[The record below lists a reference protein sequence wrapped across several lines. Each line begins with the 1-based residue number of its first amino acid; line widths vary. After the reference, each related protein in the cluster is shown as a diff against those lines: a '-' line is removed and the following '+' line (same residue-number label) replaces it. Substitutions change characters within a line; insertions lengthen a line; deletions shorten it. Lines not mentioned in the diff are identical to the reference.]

1 MVACIAALILVWLG
15 WSLWQPS
22 APESSDP
29 AGFGAFTA
37 FALALL
43 LLSVALVI
51 FATLFVRASDEQHR
65 LAEQLRDSR
74 DTLRRFD
81 ELLDVWQWRSDSA
94 HRLIAMH
101 APNLTNDAGAAA
113 SWSTGHST
121 PLLWEHFVADDP
133 AALRA
138 SLERGLPLADTAVR
152 HHDAAVAARA
162 RLRGRPVFDRH
173 GAFAGYQ
180 GTLRELADAPVAAP
194 ADRPAP
200 TPGAE
205 SDSFS
210 YTVSH
215 DLRAPIRVVEGFTKI
230 VKEDYGRLLDRVGND
245 HLDRVLGAAARMNNM
260 IDALLALSKL
270 SSQPLVRQ
278 GVNLSQLAA
287 YVADDLRRQSPGR
300 QVGIE
305 IEPDMQIEGD
315 PTLLRVVVE
324 NLLGN
329 AWKYTGKCEQAQ
341 IWFERGPGPDS
352 FVIRDNGAGFDMR
365 FADRLFGVFQRL
377 HSANDFPGT
386 GIGLASVRR
395 IVSPPRRRHLGR
407 GSAEPGRALP
417 LHAAA
422 GEPGLTRVRRCAGQ
436 RQRLDRFEHAL
447 GLVEHRVLLAEREL
461 AQALQGRVTI
471 DRMAVHQGAN
481 RHPDHCRLRAG
492 MRHVGGRVAN
502 RRLRLPAPG
511 QHGLDDRQDLP
522 DIERLDQR
530 GRRAERTPARERRV
544 IRERGQEDERDLV
557 VLAQVLGHVE
567 AALALHADVEQRQR
581 RLVLAGEQDG
591 VVPVVGVDDP
601 IARLAQPVGQRREHQ
616 AVVVDDQ
623 DRALLVRVH
632 VLFPKVNSRRSM
644 ALRRAQRPG
653 SGARRSL

>member
-1 MVACIAALILVWLG
+1 MVACVAALILVWLG
-15 WSLWQPS
+15 WSLWQP
-22 APESSDP
+22 AERSDP
-29 AGFGAFTA
+29 AGFGAFSA

-51 FATLFVRASDEQHR
+51 FATLFVRASSEQHR

-74 DTLRRFD
+74 DALRRFD
-81 ELLDVWQWRSDSA
+81 ELLDVWQWQSDSA
-94 HRLIAMH
+94 HRVITMH
-101 APNLTNDAGAAA
+101 APNVADGTGGAGGAA
-113 SWSTGHST
+113 WSTGRSA
-121 PLLWEHFVADDP
+121 PLLWEHFIADDP

-138 SLERGLPLADTAVR
+138 ALERGLPLADTLVR
-152 HHDAAVAARA
+152 HHDAAVLARA

-180 GTLRELADAPVAAP
+180 GTLREIADPPVAAP
-194 ADRPAP
+194 PARAAT
-200 TPGAE
+200 TPSAE

-300 QVGIE
+300 QVSVE

-341 IWFERGPGPDS
+341 IWFERGPSPHS

-395 IVSPPRRRHLGR
+395 IVSRHG
-407 GSAEPGRALP
+407 GEIWGE
-417 LHAAA
+417 AA
-422 GEPGLTRVRRCAGQ
+422 PN
-436 RQRLDRFEHAL
+436 
-447 GLVEHRVLLAEREL
+447 
-461 AQALQGRVTI
+461 
-471 DRMAVHQGAN
+471 QGA
-481 RHPDHCRLRAG
+481 RFHFTLPQASRA
-492 MRHVGGRVAN
+492 
-502 RRLRLPAPG
+502 P
-511 QHGLDDRQDLP
+511 
-522 DIERLDQR
+522 
-530 GRRAERTPARERRV
+530 
-544 IRERGQEDERDLV
+544 
-557 VLAQVLGHVE
+557 
-567 AALALHADVEQRQR
+567 
-581 RLVLAGEQDG
+581 
-591 VVPVVGVDDP
+591 
-601 IARLAQPVGQRREHQ
+601 
-616 AVVVDDQ
+616 
-623 DRALLVRVH
+623 
-632 VLFPKVNSRRSM
+632 
-644 ALRRAQRPG
+644 
-653 SGARRSL
+653 